1 MNGLLSVGAYVPRH
15 RLDRAE
21 IRSTLGAGG
30 GKGSRSV
37 ASYDEDTVSMAVEA
51 GRSALS
57 GLEPGCRPQ
66 RLYFATPAPPYLDK
80 TNAAVIHAA
89 LDLDRAAFAADLG
102 GSSRSAVGTLLAAAD
117 SPVPALAVLADLR
130 TGRPGS
136 ADETNGGDGAAALL
150 FGPDSPSAPVLARVL
165 ATAATTEEFLERWR
179 TPGSAGSRTWE
190 DRFGEHVYGPLA
202 EEAFAAALKQADRTP
217 DQVDHLIVCGLAER
231 AVKSFARSSGV
242 PAGAVADLT
251 DSVGNTGA
259 AQPGILLADVLSR
272 AEPGQIIALVVLA
285 DGATVLMLETTD
297 AVATRRPAPSVAAQ
311 VAAGAPV
318 PYATFLTWRGILD
331 REPPR
336 RPDPDAP
343 AGPPSHRS
351 AGYKLAFRAA
361 RCRSCGTVNLPPSRV
376 CYSCSAVDDM
386 DPVSMSQVPGTVA
399 TFTIDRLA
407 HTPSPP
413 MIAVVVDFDGGG
425 RFRCELADS
434 TPGEVAIGMRVELTF
449 RRLLTADGVHNY
461 FWKAK
466 PFRRS
471 EEDR

>member
-1 MNGLLSVGAYVPRH
+1 MNGLLSIGAYLPRH
-15 RLDRAE
+15 RLNRAD
-21 IRSTLGAGG
+21 IRSTLGTGG

-51 GRSALS
+51 GRKALA
-57 GLEPGCRPQ
+57 GLGAADARPQ

-89 LDLDRAAFAADLG
+89 LDLDRSAFAADLG
-102 GSSRSAVGTLLAAAD
+102 GSARSAMGALLAAAD
-117 SPVPALAVLADLR
+117 SSVPALALLADLR

-136 ADETNGGDGAAALL
+136 TDEAAGGDGAAALL
-150 FGPDSPSAPVLARVL
+150 FGPGSDPTPVLATLL
-165 ATAATTEEFLERWR
+165 ASAATTEEFLDRWR

-190 DRFGEHVYGPLA
+190 ERFGEHVYGPLA

-217 DQVDHLIVCGLAER
+217 DQVDHLIACGLAER
-231 AVKSFARSSGV
+231 AVKAFARSSGV
-242 PAGAVADLT
+242 RAGALVPDLT
-251 DSVGNTGA
+251 DVVGNTGA

-272 AEPGQIIALVVLA
+272 AEPGELIAVVLLA
-285 DGATVLMLETTD
+285 DGASVLLLETTE
-297 AVATRRPAPSVAAQ
+297 AVATRRPAPSVATQ
-311 VAAGAPV
+311 VASGTAV
-318 PYATFLTWRGILD
+318 PYPTFLTWRGFLD

-336 RPDPDAP
+336 RPEPDAP
-343 AGPPSHRS
+343 AGPPAHRS
-351 AGYKLAFRAA
+351 GGYKLAFRAT
-361 RCRSCGTVNLPPSRV
+361 RCRACGSVNLPPSRV
-376 CYSCSAVDDM
+376 CFKCSAVDEM
-386 DPVSMSQVPGTVA
+386 DSVAMSSVAGTVA

-407 HTPSPP
+407 YTPSPP

-434 TPGEVAIGMRVELTF
+434 LPGEIAIGARVELTF

-466 PFRRS
+466 PL
-471 EEDR
+471 